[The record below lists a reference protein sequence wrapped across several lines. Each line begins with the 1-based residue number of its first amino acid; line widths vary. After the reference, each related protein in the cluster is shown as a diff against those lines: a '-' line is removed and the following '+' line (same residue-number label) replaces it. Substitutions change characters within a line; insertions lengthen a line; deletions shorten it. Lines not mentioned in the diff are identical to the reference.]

1 MAMAVDVK
9 ICGIKSE
16 AALAAAIEA
25 GADFV
30 GFVFFAQS
38 PRNIDLGVAGR
49 LADTGR
55 GRIRS
60 VGLLVDP
67 TDAELDDI
75 LGRVA
80 PDIIQLHGAETPE
93 RVAKIRMYAAR
104 PVLKAVKVATAADI
118 IAASAFPAADMFLFD
133 AKPAKAVDLP
143 GGNGVPFDWP
153 LLAQT
158 PPDRPY
164 MLSGGL
170 TADNIAE
177 AIRVTGAQAVD
188 TSSGVERAPGEK
200 DPAAIRRF
208 VQAAKAA
215 TERMPI
221 EAA

>member
-1 MAMAVDVK
+1 MAVQVK

-16 AALAAAIEA
+16 EALAAAIAA
-25 GADFV
+25 GADFA
-30 GFVFFAQS
+30 GFVFYGKS
-38 PRNIDLGVAGR
+38 PRYVDPDTAGR
-49 LADTGR
+49 LAEAAQ
-55 GRIRS
+55 GRIRT
-60 VGLLVDP
+60 VALLVDP
-67 TDAELDDI
+67 SDAELDRI
-75 LGRVA
+75 LTAVD

-93 RVAKIRMYAAR
+93 RVAEIRIQAAR
-104 PVLKAVKVATAADI
+104 QILKAVKVATAADI
-118 IAASAFPAADMFLFD
+118 VAASAFPAADMFLFD
-133 AKPAKAVDLP
+133 AKPAKTAALP

-158 PPDRPY
+158 PPDGPY

-208 VQAAKAA
+208 VEAAKAVA
-215 TERMPI
+215 ERMPI

>member
-1 MAMAVDVK
+1 MAVQVK
-9 ICGIKSE
+9 ICGIKTE
-16 AALAAAIEA
+16 DALEAAIES

-30 GFVFFAQS
+30 GFVFFPKS
-38 PRNIDLGVAGR
+38 PRYVEPDAAGR
-49 LADTGR
+49 LAARAGD
-55 GRIRS
+55 RIRT
-60 VGLLVDP
+60 VALLVDP
-67 TDAELDDI
+67 SDAELDRI
-75 LGRVA
+75 LTTVA

-93 RVAKIRMYAAR
+93 RVAEIRIQVGR

-133 AKPAKAVDLP
+133 AKPAKTAALP

-170 TADNIAE
+170 TAENIAE

-200 DPAAIRRF
+200 DPAAILRF
-208 VQAAKAA
+208 VQAAKAV

>member
-1 MAMAVDVK
+1 MAVQVK
-9 ICGIKSE
+9 ICGIRSE
-16 AALAAAIEA
+16 DALAAAIEA
-25 GADFV
+25 SADFA
-30 GFVFFAQS
+30 GFVFFANS
-38 PRNIDLGVAGR
+38 PRHVAPETAGR
-49 LADTGR
+49 LAEMARD
-55 GRIRS
+55 RIRT
-60 VGLLVDP
+60 VALLVDP
-67 TDAELDDI
+67 SDAELDEI
-75 LGRVA
+75 LMTVE

-93 RVAKIRMYAAR
+93 RVADIRGQAAR

-133 AKPAKAVDLP
+133 AKPAKSAALP

-158 PPDRPY
+158 PPERPF

-177 AIRVTGAQAVD
+177 AIRVTSAQAVD

-208 VQAAKAA
+208 VQAAKGVA
-215 TERMPI
+215 ERMPI

>member
-1 MAMAVDVK
+1 MQVK
-9 ICGIKSE
+9 ICGIKRDE
-16 AALAAAIEA
+16 ALDAAIES

-30 GFVFFAQS
+30 GFVFFPKS
-38 PRNIDLGVAGR
+38 PRYVDPDAAGR
-49 LADTGR
+49 LAERAGD
-55 GRIRS
+55 RIRT
-60 VGLLVDP
+60 VALLVDP
-67 TDAELDDI
+67 SDAELDRI
-75 LGRVA
+75 LTTVA

-93 RVAKIRMYAAR
+93 RVADIRGQAAR

-133 AKPAKAVDLP
+133 AKPAKTAALP

-170 TADNIAE
+170 TSENIAE
-177 AIRVTGAQAVD
+177 AIRVTGAHAVD

-200 DPAAIRRF
+200 DPAAILRF
-208 VQAAKAA
+208 VQAAKAF

>member
-1 MAMAVDVK
+1 MAVQVK
-9 ICGIKSE
+9 ICGIKTE
-16 AALAAAIEA
+16 DALDAAIQA

-30 GFVFFAQS
+30 GFVFFAKS
-38 PRNIDLGVAGR
+38 PRHVDPETAGR
-49 LADTGR
+49 LAEAAH
-55 GRIRS
+55 GRIRT
-60 VGLLVDP
+60 VALLVDP
-67 TDAELDDI
+67 SDAELDRILTAVNPDI
-75 LGRVA
+75 L
-80 PDIIQLHGAETPE
+80 QLHGAETPE
-93 RVAKIRMYAAR
+93 RVADIRIQATR

-118 IAASAFPAADMFLFD
+118 VAASAFPAADMFLFD
-133 AKPAKAVDLP
+133 AKPAKSAALP

-188 TSSGVERAPGEK
+188 TSSGVEYAPGKK
-200 DPAAIRRF
+200 DPTAIRRF
-208 VQAAKAA
+208 VQAAKGLSQ
-215 TERMPI
+215 RVPI

>member
-1 MAMAVDVK
+1 MAVQVK

-16 AALAAAIEA
+16 EALEAAIES

-30 GFVFFAQS
+30 GFVFFPKS
-38 PRNIDLGVAGR
+38 PRYVDPDAAGR
-49 LADTGR
+49 LAARAGD
-55 GRIRS
+55 RIRT
-60 VGLLVDP
+60 VALLVDP
-67 TDAELDDI
+67 SDAELDRI
-75 LGRVA
+75 LTTVA

-93 RVAKIRMYAAR
+93 RVAEIRIQAAR
-104 PVLKAVKVATAADI
+104 PILKAVKVATAADI
-118 IAASAFPAADMFLFD
+118 LAASAFPAADMFLFD
-133 AKPAKAVDLP
+133 AKPAKTASLP

-208 VQAAKAA
+208 IEAAKAV